1 MTYGA
6 AWNSNYSTTQCVG
19 ALNWRERFRLRL
31 SEDFF
36 TMKSRLASAATCAT
50 TGLPTSKG
58 TTRLPSEMAIQIM
71 RQHIRTRN
79 FHPINS
85 QTEKARLFAK
95 QAVLRGQASLSEGNL
110 FP

>member
-1 MTYGA
+1 
-6 AWNSNYSTTQCVG
+6 
-19 ALNWRERFRLRL
+19 
-31 SEDFF
+31 
-36 TMKSRLASAATCAT
+36 MKSLKKLEGLPPWFRRWIFSWMASAATCAT
-50 TGLPTSKG
+50 TGLPTTKG